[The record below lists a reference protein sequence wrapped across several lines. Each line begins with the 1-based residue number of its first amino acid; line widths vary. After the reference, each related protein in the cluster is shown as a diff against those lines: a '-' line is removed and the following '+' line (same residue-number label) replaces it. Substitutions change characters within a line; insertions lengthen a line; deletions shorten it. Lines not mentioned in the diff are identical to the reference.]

1 MIDLLNCPITNFLDN
16 KLFDNNLASE
26 LVDNRSFFKP
36 LTIEE
41 IAIFM
46 IGYGNRAE
54 WNPI

>member
-1 MIDLLNCPITNFLDN
+1 MIDLL
-16 KLFDNNLASE
+16 NLASE

-36 LTIEE
+36 HTIEE

-46 IGYGNRAE
+46 IGYGNKAE